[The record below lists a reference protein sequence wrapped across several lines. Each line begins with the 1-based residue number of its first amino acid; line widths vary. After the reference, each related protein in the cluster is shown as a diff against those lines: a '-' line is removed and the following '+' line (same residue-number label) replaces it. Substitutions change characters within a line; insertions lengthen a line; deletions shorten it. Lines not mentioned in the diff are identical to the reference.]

1 MPENS
6 ASLLPSVRIK
16 YTGQKPK
23 QPLRAIVNR
32 SGEAGKAGEA
42 GEAGAANVVQPVK
55 SDMSEMAPSVINLKE

>member
-42 GEAGAANVVQPVK
+42 GAANVVQPVK